1 MDRNFL
7 SSNGINFE
15 HGISSFADRLDF
27 DGGDKRL
34 VAVEV
39 AVAFGEG
46 ADGGEFI
53 FTQII
58 GNATEPPPQ
67 DDHIGGG
74 EGKSQFIRRR
84 ILGGRRPRGWVQ
96 GCIQST
102 GWCGNRAAA
111 PRNGTR
117 C

>member
-1 MDRNFL
+1 M
-7 SSNGINFE
+7 
-15 HGISSFADRLDF
+15 GISSFADRLDF

-58 GNATEPPPQ
+58 GNAIEPPPQ
-67 DDHIGGG
+67 DDHVGGG
-74 EGKSQFIRRR
+74 EGKNQPVRRR
-84 ILGGRRPRGWVQ
+84 ILGVVGLGVGFKGVFNQ
-96 GCIQST
+96 LAGVKT
-102 GWCGNRAAA
+102 A
-111 PRNGTR
+111 PPPLEMELDAEAMHFGGLETIVF
-117 C
+117 